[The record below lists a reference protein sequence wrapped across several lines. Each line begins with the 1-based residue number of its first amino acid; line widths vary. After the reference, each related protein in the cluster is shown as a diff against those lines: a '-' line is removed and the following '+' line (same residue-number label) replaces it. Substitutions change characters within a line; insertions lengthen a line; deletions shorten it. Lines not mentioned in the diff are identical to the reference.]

1 MKKLRT
7 LTALLPL
14 FAILSCSKE
23 YSNENGNPTNNC
35 RISSIAEA
43 ADALTSSG
51 IYALNTKFGAGN
63 LASGVEAYDS
73 TTNTADFTISFSYKG
88 DTVFT
93 TGNDFFVLDASK
105 KVKKLFTPLD
115 PSDPLGQIVVYEYK
129 YDASNYL
136 VEKTISAAGI
146 PLALVTFK
154 YTWVAGN
161 LTKVTGV
168 VNTGLTTEKLLEAN
182 MEYDLTKQPRNFMYI
197 FPDGF
202 ENFFY
207 LNAMDFGKKP
217 TNLIKKISVVYFDDQ
232 GVSQGNFNT
241 FISDVKFNPDGYV
254 TEWYADGSSIDP
266 TGIFLGRTLFG
277 YKCN

>member
-1 MKKLRT
+1 
-7 LTALLPL
+7 
-14 FAILSCSKE
+14 
-23 YSNENGNPTNNC
+23 
-35 RISSIAEA
+35 
-43 ADALTSSG
+43 
-51 IYALNTKFGAGN
+51 
-63 LASGVEAYDS
+63 
-73 TTNTADFTISFSYKG
+73 
-88 DTVFT
+88 
-93 TGNDFFVLDASK
+93 
-105 KVKKLFTPLD
+105 
-115 PSDPLGQIVVYEYK
+115 
-129 YDASNYL
+129 
-136 VEKTISAAGI
+136 
-146 PLALVTFK
+146 
-154 YTWVAGN
+154 
-161 LTKVTGV
+161 VTGV